1 MNPWRA
7 MSLVALLTLAGAL
20 AACAGHSPVTLAND
34 TGRPLTLAVS
44 IPNRPL
50 LGYPRPN
57 SRYWVFL
64 KPGAEWTTSRDD
76 DLSPGLARSGHAHVF
91 YAEPRLH
98 VGVEGEWCSVKLDRP
113 VPRRVSI
120 RANAANIEVYADQQ
134 GPFATEPSTYDQ
146 ARWHMADAPDA
157 NAGSAGKQG
166 I

>member
-7 MSLVALLTLAGAL
+7 MNLVALLTLAGAL
-20 AACAGHSPVTLAND
+20 AACAGHRPVTFAND
-34 TGRPLTLAVS
+34 TGQPLTLAVS
-44 IPNRPL
+44 IPNSTL

-64 KPGAEWTTSRDD
+64 NPGAEWTTSSDD
-76 DLSPGLARSGHAHVF
+76 DLSPGLARTGRPQVF

-98 VGVEGEWCSVKLDRP
+98 VGVEGEWYSVKLDRTP
-113 VPRRVSI
+113 PRRMSV
-120 RANAANIEVYADQQ
+120 RATAAGIDVYADQR
-134 GPFATEPSTYDQ
+134 GPFAAEPSTYDQ

-157 NAGSAGKQG
+157 TAGSAGKQG

>member
-1 MNPWRA
+1 

-20 AACAGHSPVTLAND
+20 ASCACHHPVTLAND
-34 TGRPLTLAVS
+34 TERPLTLAVS
-44 IPNRPL
+44 VPNSTL

-64 KPGAEWTTSRDD
+64 KPGAEWTTSTDD

-98 VGVEGEWCSVKLDRP
+98 VGVEGEWYAAKLDRT
-113 VPRRVSI
+113 VPRRVI
-120 RANAANIEVYADQQ
+120 VRATAAGMEVYADQR
-134 GPFATEPSTYDQ
+134 GPFAAEPSTFER
-146 ARWHMADAPDA
+146 ARWHRPDAPDA
-157 NAGSAGKQG
+157 AAGGAEKQG